1 MPNHYIN
8 APAGFTAAGDHIG
21 IKKQKMDLTL
31 ILSEVPA
38 VAAGCFTQNIV
49 KAAPVRYDMSVIVSG
64 KKVRGII
71 VNSGNANACTG
82 EQGIKDVRAS
92 ADAFA
97 GLAGCEADEVLV
109 CSTGVIGVNLPM
121 DTLLPG
127 IGQVFSQLGKDEIS
141 GQNAVSGIM
150 TTDTFEK
157 TAYEEITLG
166 GVNVKL
172 AGMAKGS
179 GMIHPNMATL
189 LAFVTTDAAVSA
201 EMLQKALF
209 VSIRDSYNM
218 ISVDRDTS
226 TNDTTLMLANGM
238 AGNTLID
245 AENEDYYVF
254 LAALCRIN
262 RKLAIDIARDGEGA
276 GKLMEVNVHGAGT
289 DTDARLIARSVTAS
303 NLFKAALFGSDA
315 NWGRALCSMGY
326 SGGAFDPD
334 HVTVTFR
341 SAAGEMIV
349 SKDSS
354 PVVFDE
360 ILAKTL
366 LSEKDIS
373 IDIELS
379 DGCYSATA
387 WGCDLTYDY
396 VKING
401 DYRS

>member
-1 MPNHYIN
+1 MPNYYIN

-21 IKKQKMDLTL
+21 IKKQKKDLTL

-38 VAAGCFTQNIV
+38 AAAGCFTQNIV
-49 KAAPVRYDMSVIVSG
+49 KAAPVRYDMSVIASG

-82 EQGIKDVRAS
+82 EQGYRDVLAS
-92 ADAFA
+92 AGAFA
-97 GLAGCEADEVLV
+97 GLAGCEADEILV

-127 IGQVFSQLGKDEIS
+127 IGQVFGQLGKDENS
-141 GQNAVSGIM
+141 GRNAVSGIM

-166 GVNVKL
+166 GVTAKL
-172 AGMAKGS
+172 AGIAKGS

-189 LAFVTTDAAVSA
+189 LAFITTDAAVSA
-201 EMLQKALF
+201 EMLQKALNAG
-209 VSIRDSYNM
+209 IRNSYNM

-226 TNDTTLMLANGM
+226 TNDTVLMLANGM
-238 AGNTLID
+238 AGNAIIET
-245 AENEDYYVF
+245 ENEDYNTF
-254 LAALCRIN
+254 LAALCRISK
-262 RKLAIDIARDGEGA
+262 KLAIDIARDGEGA
-276 GKLMEVNVHGAGT
+276 GKLMEVTVRGAK
-289 DTDARLIARSVTAS
+289 TDADARTIARSITAS
-303 NLFKAALFGSDA
+303 NLVKAALFGSDA
-315 NWGRALCSMGY
+315 NWGRVLCAMGY

-334 HVTVTFR
+334 HVNVTFR
-341 SAAGEMIV
+341 SAAGEIIL

-354 PVVFDE
+354 PVIFDE
-360 ILAKTL
+360 TNAKKI
-366 LSEKDIS
+366 LSEKDIY
-373 IDIELS
+373 IDIELQ
-379 DGCYSATA
+379 DGSCFATA
-387 WGCDLTYDY
+387 WGCDLTYGY